1 MMSTVADDAL
11 VPLPDFVH
19 WPIFPFVGE
28 FRVRRSEPPREAD
41 APRDGEPGG
50 APCGACAAP
59 DDDYL
64 WVDDHWRVSAPVAPS
79 GAPVQVFLETRAH
92 IDLDDLDPRLAAEL
106 GLMIVR
112 LNHAI
117 LAVGGIGRVHIN
129 RWGDGG
135 SHFHMFFYARPVG
148 DVQMLGFAS
157 AMWAMTRPPT
167 PDHEWGRNLAVVAR
181 ELAARGGRAIV

>member
-1 MMSTVADDAL
+1 MADDVT

-28 FRVRRSEPPREAD
+28 LRVRPIEPPRDAD

-50 APCGACAAP
+50 APCRSCAAS

-64 WVDDHWRVSAPVAPS
+64 WVDDHWRVSAPIRPS
-79 GAPVQVFLETRAH
+79 GAPVQVFLETREH
-92 IDLDDLDPRLAAEL
+92 LDLDDFDGDRAADF
-106 GLMIVR
+106 GRMIVR
-112 LNHAI
+112 LNRAV
-117 LAVGGIGRVHIN
+117 LAVGGIGRVHVN

-135 SHFHMFFYARPVG
+135 SHFHVFFYGRPVG
-148 DVQMLGFAS
+148 DVQMFGFCS

-167 PDHEWGRNLAVVAR
+167 PDDEWGRNLAVVAT
-181 ELAARGGRAIV
+181 ELAREGGRAIV